1 MLSMSRKMTK
11 AFTALELLVVII
23 IIGILATLS
32 LPNLRKMKEKSYDN
46 EAKATL
52 KLLQAAEKIYYMQNG
67 FYYPYSGAVDHNSLN
82 TYLKVFLP
90 TSSNVHWAYSTTT
103 GTGAATASR
112 SPSGRRWSIAITAEE
127 PTCTS
132 LGGDNCIP

>member
-1 MLSMSRKMTK
+1 MLSMSRKMTT

-52 KLLQAAEKIYYMQNG
+52 KLIQAAEKIYYMQNG
-67 FYYPYSGAVDHNSLN
+67 FYYPPSGTTTHSLLN
-82 TYLKVFLP
+82 NNLKVFLP
-90 TSSNVHWAYSTTT
+90 TSGHLNWNYSATA

-112 SPSGRRWSIAITAEE
+112 APSGRRWSIAITEE
-127 PTCTS
+127 EATCTS
-132 LGGDNCIP
+132 VGGDTCIP

>member
-1 MLSMSRKMTK
+1 MLSMRRKMTT

-23 IIGILATLS
+23 IIGILAALS

-52 KLLQAAEKIYYMQNG
+52 KLIQAAEKIYYMQNG
-67 FYYPYSGAVDHNSLN
+67 FYYPNSGTVTHGLLN

-90 TSSNVHWAYSTTT
+90 TSSHVNWNYSTQAGT
-103 GTGAATASR
+103 GTATASR
-112 SPSGRRWSIAITAEE
+112 SPSGRSWSIAITAEE
-127 PTCTS
+127 PTCTPKA
-132 LGGDNCIP
+132 GDTCIP

>member
-1 MLSMSRKMTK
+1 MLSMRRKMTT
-11 AFTALELLVVII
+11 AFTAFELLVVII

-67 FYYPYSGAVDHNSLN
+67 FYYPYSGAVTHNSLN
-82 TYLKVFLP
+82 SSLKVFLP
-90 TSSNVHWAYSTTT
+90 TSGHVNWNYSTTT

-112 SPSGRRWSIAITAEE
+112 FPSGRRWSIAITAEE